1 MEDNIKNETQLKLN
15 YSFKGALLVHKYSV
29 LSSLVVL
36 AICIYFV
43 ISSAGNEEKSTL
55 LFKFWIP
62 FLVVSIVGL
71 FCSLCHVFALTRNN
85 KSLLFFSLFPLQIL
99 HCLLSIGW
107 FGYLIAFCLSVFNI
121 TEAFA
126 IFLLIIFCY
135 IIVDSFM
142 VFLLLTSLLSK
153 AKPLT
158 TFLCKYWFIR
168 EALLLFVSFIIF
180 CFYAYLLV
188 NGHVSVLNILFL
200 ILCLIQVIILSIY
213 MKIRYC
219 KPKTWEPKPLEAKL
233 SEKKMINDAFLIMA
247 AMEEDKE
254 EAAGAA

>member
-107 FGYLIAFCLSVFNI
+107 FGYLIAFCLSTDNI

-126 IFLLIIFCY
+126 IFVVIIFSY

-142 VFLLLTSLLSK
+142 IFLLLTSFLSK
-153 AKPLT
+153 ATILT
-158 TFLCKYWFIR
+158 AFLCKYWFIR
-168 EALLLFVSFIIF
+168 EALLLLVSCILF
-180 CFYAYLLV
+180 CFYGYILV
-188 NGHVSVLNILFL
+188 NGHVSVINVLFL
-200 ILCLIQVIILSIY
+200 LLCLTQVIIISIY

-219 KPKTWEPKPLEAKL
+219 KPKTWQPKPLEAKL
-233 SEKKMINDAFLIMA
+233 PEKKMINDAFHIMA
-247 AMEEDKE
+247 AMEKDKV